1 MQEYEKPNWSLASID
16 TASTDLSWAEG
27 VLPDGRPYYLERWQ
41 AEGSQLATFYFSP
54 RDLDET
60 QAERLCRLLVEAE
73 IIALKQELLSVEA
86 GRVQDSIGQT
96 LVSLNV
102 LLSDPLEQYA
112 RVVVPTNEYER

>member
-41 AEGSQLATFYFSP
+41 TEGSQLATFYFSP
-54 RDLDET
+54 RDLDEA

-73 IIALKQELLSVEA
+73 IIALKQEPLSVEA